1 MTKLNKQKNI
11 CRVFSLNILFCLPNQ
26 HPCLLKFPS
35 RTLRESSLPK
45 PKLDF
50 GIDTSL
56 DGSLADARH
65 RASRAITEE
74 TVFDSRGFKV
84 PRAGVPLSEI
94 ESSFEND
101 VRSRATIF
109 CVRRPNLMRE
119 QFQLQIDDSLQRLR
133 ATKLR
138 QMDSDLDLEMPTFAR
153 KAKAEIDEAIHGV
166 KSHTSEATNF
176 IKKRALKVSFSPQ
189 LEERRKVCSLYL

>member
-1 MTKLNKQKNI
+1 M
-11 CRVFSLNILFCLPNQ
+11 
-26 HPCLLKFPS
+26 
-35 RTLRESSLPK
+35 PK

-94 ESSFEND
+94 ESTFETD
-101 VRSRATIF
+101 VRSRGPIF
-109 CVRRPNLMRE
+109 CVRRPNLTSDP
-119 QFQLQIDDSLQRLR
+119 FQLQIDDSLQRLR
-133 ATKLR
+133 ANKFR
-138 QMDSDLDLEMPTFAR
+138 QIDTDIEQELPTFAR
-153 KAKAEIDEAIHGV
+153 KAKAEINEAIRGMN
-166 KSHTSEATNF
+166 SNTSEATNF

-189 LEERRKVCSLYL
+189 LEERRKVCSLLLFNRFSKFFFFIFYCRFEHF